1 MRILLTND
9 DGIYSPG
16 IHQLAETL
24 AEMGDVYVVAPDRE
38 RSATGHGITVYKPIL
53 IERMDS
59 LIQSAK
65 AAWAVY
71 GTPADCVK
79 LAVAALL
86 PEPPDLVVSGINRG
100 ANLGWDV
107 LYSGTVSAAME
118 GVIMGVASVAVSLTS
133 HRRDLDYSFAA
144 RFTRAV
150 CRQIEKDGPDRETI
164 ININVPDVPR
174 PDIKG
179 MRITR
184 LGKRRYQNIFQERRD
199 PRGQTY
205 YWLGGEVVEENQ
217 ETDSD
222 VVAVGA
228 GFISV
233 TPIHFDLTDYGLID
247 KYRHTYRDYI
257 DHFQQTDD

>member
-9 DGIYSPG
+9 DGINSPG
-16 IHQLAETL
+16 IHKLAETL

-53 IERMDS
+53 IERVYT
-59 LIQSAK
+59 IKSAQ

-79 LAVAALL
+79 LAIAALL
-86 PEPPDLVVSGINRG
+86 PEKPDLVVSGINRG

-118 GVIMGVASVAVSLTS
+118 GVIMGVASIAVSLTS
-133 HRRDLDYSFAA
+133 HRWDIDYSFAA

-150 CRQIEKDGPDRETI
+150 CRQVEKDGPDSETI
-164 ININVPDVPR
+164 ININVPDLPR
-174 PDIKG
+174 PEIKG

-184 LGKRRYQNIFQERRD
+184 LGSRRYQNIFQERKD

-205 YWLGGEVVEENQ
+205 YWLGGEVVEEDQ
-217 ETDSD
+217 KTDSD
-222 VVAVGA
+222 VVSVNE

-233 TPIHFDLTDYGLID
+233 TPIHFDLTNYDLIN
-247 KYRHTYRDYI
+247 KYRDTYRDYI
-257 DHFQQTDD
+257 DNFQHTDD